1 MSDLVSVSVDSSC
14 THTHGIICCKHPVV
28 SHKPQVISLFG
39 RGTSN
44 SAHFTS
50 SSSRSHSSTQHTE
63 PVIACSLNHNFV
75 ASSANSLTYCY
86 RHFRAKS
93 LLCYCCS
100 LKWTFFF
107 FHITHEFSLLLNGA
121 SDKVWN
127 WHFLLT
133 FLKRKKKK
141 TCDNYSDSFFQGPDL
156 GSQNQTMQYWC
167 GFYVIFLTPFLTKV
181 SVYCVTFYSESNGY
195 KKRSQ
200 RVSFSYSHNSETLAT
215 APPP

>member
-1 MSDLVSVSVDSSC
+1 MFEFDLSELEQAFNNCDTVNIWSCVSFSWLFLS
-14 THTHGIICCKHPVV
+14 HTHGIICCKHPVV

-100 LKWTFFF
+100 LKWTFFSF
-107 FHITHEFSLLLNGA
+107 ILHMNSLC
-121 SDKVWN
+121 
-127 WHFLLT
+127 F
-133 FLKRKKKK
+133 
-141 TCDNYSDSFFQGPDL
+141 
-156 GSQNQTMQYWC
+156 
-167 GFYVIFLTPFLTKV
+167 
-181 SVYCVTFYSESNGY
+181 
-195 KKRSQ
+195 
-200 RVSFSYSHNSETLAT
+200 
-215 APPP
+215 